1 MIDEAEFTLSNKAA
15 ALEKIRDISDRAEV
29 TVVLIGMEKIEQ
41 NIASYKQISSRIAR
55 VIEFK
60 PATLEDVRV
69 ACTGLSEVEMA
80 PDLIAEVHRLSAGRM
95 REVLNI
101 IATIEQ
107 VAATNGMK
115 SIGISHLEGIALSH
129 DWQNRIPRGV
139 RAKKVS

>member
-1 MIDEAEFTLSNKAA
+1 M
-15 ALEKIRDISDRAEV
+15 